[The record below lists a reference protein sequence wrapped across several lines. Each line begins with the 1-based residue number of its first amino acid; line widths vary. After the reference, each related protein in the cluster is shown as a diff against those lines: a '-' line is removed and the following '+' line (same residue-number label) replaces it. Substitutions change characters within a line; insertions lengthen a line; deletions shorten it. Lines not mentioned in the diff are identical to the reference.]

1 MLDDYT
7 QDTKQLKITAK
18 SKDDMT
24 TKVLQEYKQFF
35 DLKKDDDR
43 FGDKYLKNSI

>member
-1 MLDDYT
+1 VLDNYT

-24 TKVLQEYKQFF
+24 LKVQSEYKDVAYIHVLDIQQEQ
-35 DLKKDDDR
+35 
-43 FGDKYLKNSI
+43 IQ